1 MKIKIIKEGL
11 KNADTNKYL
20 KLDEVI
26 DVSKE
31 RGLKAIEL
39 ERAVE
44 VKETKKKKS
53 QQKKVEDKLE
63 KK

>member
-11 KNADTNKYL
+11 KNGDNMKPL
-20 KLDEVI
+20 KLNEII

-31 RGLKAIEL
+31 RAKKAIQL
-39 ERAVE
+39 GRAVE
-44 VKETKKKKS
+44 VKPKKKS
-53 QQKKVEDKLE
+53 HQKKVEDKLE